1 MKITNIP
8 KELENSIVKFSRF
21 TGLEFCALDFKKFN
35 DNYYFLDINPAPM
48 FVGFESKS
56 GFPITDKIIQY
67 LLK

>member
-1 MKITNIP
+1 M
-8 KELENSIVKFSRF
+8 KFSRF

-48 FVGFESKS
+48 FVEFESKS